1 LGRRGIPWL
10 VAGLIGA
17 IGLVALGGGAPPV
30 SETLMVTSDAAVT
43 SQPSPSPSPS
53 PTVTPIPP
61 PTLHPTPLP
70 TIVIPMLTRTAPMTT
85 TPGVRPE
92 VWELPNRI
100 IPEPFGVEIHF
111 TRASQDEMDYIAGGG
126 FKWVR
131 MDMFW
136 HTIETAL
143 GRYNFSAYD
152 VLVEEM
158 TRRSIRIVFIL
169 DYGNPLYDQGYP
181 PTSPGGQ
188 AAFARFAA
196 VAARRYRDAGV
207 IWDIWNEPNLDH
219 FWVPKANA
227 HDYGNLALKTTAAI
241 RAADPTAIIV
251 APALAG
257 YEVPF
262 WHTLGQMGL
271 FNQIDAVT
279 IHSYGVRTP
288 EELTGP
294 YLELR
299 AIINTYSPNWKVPI
313 LSGEWGFASTIN
325 GYSEGQ
331 QAQLLTRQWLVNL
344 MHDIDLNI
352 WYTWRDDGTDPDDS
366 EQNFGT
372 VRNNYTAKPA
382 YESAQTLST
391 ILGGYRFLRRV
402 SLENDDDYL
411 LVFQSGDRVA
421 FAMWTIADAHIVI
434 LPISVYGVSVVEMT
448 GDEHVL
454 ESEGE
459 GLAVPITQS
468 PRYLLFRQDQA
479 PAYLGGWR
487 PLDTVNCLTR
497 GTMASIPVVFDPAH
511 GMPLHGELQVWAKG
525 ALRGSIPV
533 NIGPMA
539 EERVRILVNLEG
551 LSGNVPAEVR
561 LVLDNPVMEDL
572 QTAAIWIQVAEADD
586 TE

>member
-1 LGRRGIPWL
+1 
-10 VAGLIGA
+10 
-17 IGLVALGGGAPPV
+17 
-30 SETLMVTSDAAVT
+30 
-43 SQPSPSPSPS
+43 
-53 PTVTPIPP
+53 
-61 PTLHPTPLP
+61 
-70 TIVIPMLTRTAPMTT
+70 MTT
-85 TPGVRPE
+85 TPAPIPE
-92 VWELPNRI
+92 VWALPDRV

-111 TRASQDEMDYIAGGG
+111 TRASQGEMDYIANGG
-126 FKWVR
+126 FQWVR

-152 VLVEEM
+152 SLVREM
-158 TRRSIRIVFIL
+158 TRRGIRIVFIL
-169 DYGNPLYDQGYP
+169 DYGNPLYDRGYP

-207 IWDIWNEPNLDH
+207 IWEIWNEPNLDH

-227 HDYGNLALKTTAAI
+227 RDYGNLALKTVTAI
-241 RAADPTAIIV
+241 RAADPTAIVV
-251 APALAG
+251 APALSG
-257 YEVPF
+257 YEIPF

-313 LSGEWGFASTIN
+313 LSGEWGFASTTN

-331 QAQLLTRQWLVNL
+331 QAQLLTRQWLINL
-344 MHDIDLNI
+344 MHDINLNI
-352 WYTWRDDGTDPDDS
+352 WYDWRDDGTDPDNS

-372 VRNNYTAKPA
+372 VRNNYTTKPA
-382 YESAQTLST
+382 FQSAQTLST
-391 ILGGYRFLRRV
+391 ALDGYRFLRRV
-402 SLENDDDYL
+402 PLERADDYL
-411 LVFQSGDRVA
+411 LIFQNGDRVA
-421 FAMWTIADAHIVI
+421 FAMWTIADAHTVI
-434 LPISVYGVSVVEMT
+434 LPISVYDVAVVEMT
-448 GDEHVL
+448 GDKHKL
-454 ESEGE
+454 DSEGQ
-459 GLAVPITQS
+459 GLAVPITHS
-468 PRYLLFRQDQA
+468 PRYLLFRGDQA

-497 GTMASIPVVFDPAH
+497 GTMASVLVIFDPTH
-511 GMPLHGELQVWAKG
+511 GLPLHGELQVWARG
-525 ALRGSIPV
+525 ALRGAIPV
-533 NIGPMA
+533 NIGPMGK
-539 EERVRILVNLEG
+539 EQVRIPVDLEG

-561 LVLDNPVMEDL
+561 LVLNDPVMEDL
-572 QTAAIWIQVAEADD
+572 HTAAIWIQVAEAA
-586 TE
+586 E